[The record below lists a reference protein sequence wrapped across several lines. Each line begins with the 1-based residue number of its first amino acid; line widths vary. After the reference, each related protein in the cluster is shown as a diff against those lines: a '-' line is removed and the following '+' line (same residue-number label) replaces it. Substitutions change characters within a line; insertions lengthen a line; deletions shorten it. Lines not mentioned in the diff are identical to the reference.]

1 MILNDTII
9 PFLTAEIWWSY
20 LLRTGLYFLAAFLV
34 HTLRWRIAGRLVRL
48 NSLTRRGRQLREERR
63 TTIRSL
69 FASII
74 TFVAFTAAVLF
85 TLNIFIDGATLVWI
99 VGLFSAAFGL
109 GARPLISDFLTG
121 VSFLLEDQF
130 DVGDKVEILTVIG
143 VVEQVN
149 LRTMWLRAP
158 SGELYIVPNGEVRVV
173 RNFSRG
179 HFSNASVTLKL
190 ATSDLA
196 RAIAILENL
205 AEEAVVRLPN
215 LIEPWHVISESG
227 TMGQHTELTLVAK
240 AKYGQAGDM
249 RPRLL
254 ALVQERL
261 AEAGIELAA

>member
-1 MILNDTII
+1 MINDTIL
-9 PFLTAEIWWSY
+9 PLLTADFWWSQ
-20 LLRTGLYFLAAFLV
+20 LVRIGLFFIAAYLV

-48 NSLTRRGRQLREERR
+48 NSLTKRGRQLREERR
-63 TTIRSL
+63 RTIRSL

-74 TFVAFTAAVLF
+74 TFVVFTVAVLF
-85 TLNIFIDGATLVWI
+85 SLSLFIDGATLVWM

-130 DVGDKVEILTVIG
+130 DVGDKVEILEVVG

-158 SGELYIVPNGEVRVV
+158 TGELYIVPNGEVRVV

-190 ATSDLA
+190 ATGDLN
-196 RAIAILENL
+196 RAIAILEEL
-205 AEEAVVRLPN
+205 GHEAIHLLPT
-215 LIEPWHVISESG
+215 LLEPWHVISETG
-227 TMGQHTELTLVAK
+227 TMGQQTELTLLAK

-254 ALVQERL
+254 ALVQQRL

>member
-1 MILNDTII
+1 MLNDTIL
-9 PFLTAEIWWSY
+9 PLLTAETWWSY
-20 LLRTGLYFLAAFLV
+20 LLRGSLFFLAAYLL

-63 TTIRSL
+63 RTIRSL

-74 TFVAFTAAVLF
+74 TFLVFTLAVLF
-85 TLNIFIDGATLVWI
+85 TLNIFIDGATLVWM

-130 DVGDKVEILTVIG
+130 DVGDKVEILEVVG

-190 ATSDLA
+190 ATSDLN
-196 RAIAILENL
+196 RAITILENL
-205 AEEAVVRLPN
+205 AEEAVVRLPT
-215 LIEPWHVISESG
+215 LIEPWHVISETG
-227 TMGQHTELTLVAK
+227 TMGQQTELTLVAK

>member
-1 MILNDTII
+1 MILNDII
-9 PFLTAEIWWSY
+9 TPLLTADTWWSY
-20 LLRTGLYFLAAFLV
+20 LFRIGFVFLV
-34 HTLRWRIAGRLVRL
+34 AYLIHALRWRIAGRLVRL
-48 NSLTRRGRQLREERR
+48 NSLTKRGRELRAERR
-63 TTIRSL
+63 QTIRSL

-74 TFVAFTAAVLF
+74 TFVVFTAAVL
-85 TLNIFIDGATLVWI
+85 LSLSLFIDGATLVWM

-196 RAIAILENL
+196 RAIVILEDL